1 MPTHSKKSNKCSTRC
16 RAPVQRASAA
26 AFATCRCRSS
36 FLSFRLPPTST
47 CPDTTAALSPTAE
60 TARASPRASF
70 AVASGVAGVPC

>member
-47 CPDTTAALSPTAE
+47 CPDTTAE